1 MFRGEHEIFK
11 DVNFKSIDLQN
22 KENVAIVT
30 IHKKDPIPDLKI
42 S

>member
-11 DVNFKSIDLQN
+11 DANFKSIDFQN